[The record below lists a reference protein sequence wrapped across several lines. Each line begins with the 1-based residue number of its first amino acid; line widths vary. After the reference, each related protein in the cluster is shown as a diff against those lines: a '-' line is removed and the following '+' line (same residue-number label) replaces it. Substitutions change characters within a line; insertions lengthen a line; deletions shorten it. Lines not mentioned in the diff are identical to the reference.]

1 MPINLTANSV
11 VPSTKK
17 WDEDLGQFP
26 QYEHLDKVLN
36 LVSEGGERQMM
47 LHKSS
52 NGLESQLMKYGKQ
65 KRQIDFQIGTQ
76 TEPFQNIPL
85 RNVHKGH

>member
-11 VPSTKK
+11 IPAKKK
-17 WDEDLGQFP
+17 WDEDLDQFR
-26 QYEHLDKVLN
+26 QYEHPDKVLS

-65 KRQIDFQIGTQ
+65 KR
-76 TEPFQNIPL
+76 
-85 RNVHKGH
+85 

>member
-1 MPINLTANSV
+1 MHINLAANSV
-11 VPSTKK
+11 IPATKK
-17 WDEDLGQFP
+17 RDKDLDQFR
-26 QYEHLDKVLN
+26 QYEHLDKVLS

-65 KRQIDFQIGTQ
+65 KR
-76 TEPFQNIPL
+76 
-85 RNVHKGH
+85 